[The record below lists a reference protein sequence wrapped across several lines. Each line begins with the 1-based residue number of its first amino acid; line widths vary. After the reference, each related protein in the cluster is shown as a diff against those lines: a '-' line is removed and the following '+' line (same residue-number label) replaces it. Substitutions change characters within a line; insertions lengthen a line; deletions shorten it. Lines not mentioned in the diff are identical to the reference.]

1 MLLDTALAIGIVLKR
16 LRKEQGFQ
24 QTDVASYIDASDR
37 TLRKIEHGESG
48 TKTRTVLKAAS
59 ELGLQLYLGHKHGDT
74 VITVSCFTDIGRYVQ
89 SIRKVQNIRQED
101 LAAIVGIQHSVLG
114 RLERGDDSVSIGT
127 VFNVLKEL
135 GIELN
140 NHKL

>member
-59 ELGLQLYLGHKHGDT
+59 ELGLRLYLGHKHGET
-74 VITVSCFTDIGRYVQ
+74 VIAVSCFTDIGRYVQ

>member
-59 ELGLQLYLGHKHGDT
+59 ELGLQLYLGHKRGET

>member
-24 QTDVASYIDASDR
+24 QADVASYIDASDR
-37 TLRKIEHGESG
+37 TLRNIEHGESG

-59 ELGLQLYLGHKHGDT
+59 ELGLQLYLGQKHGET
-74 VITVSCFTDIGRYVQ
+74 AITVSCFTDIGRYVQ